1 VLTLPAQILGIF
13 SSLAAAASWG
23 GGDFAGGIAT
33 RRNHAFL
40 VLAITGST
48 GMILLTALAIITGET
63 QLTWRDG
70 AWAVSAGIFG
80 GVGLISLF
88 QGLALGSAAVVSSI
102 SGVVGVVVP
111 VIAGAFLEGL
121 PSPWQF
127 AGFLL
132 GIAGIWM
139 VTRSGP
145 VSEAA
150 VSQTHPERSGG
161 PFSRPVVLAFTA
173 GVSFGLFFVLIAQ
186 VSPEAVFAPLAISK
200 ATQAAGGLALVLF
213 LRIRMSDRAG
223 IPAALLSGLLD
234 VGGNTFFLLASKLTR
249 LDAASVLVSMYPV
262 GTVLLSRMVLKE
274 RVSPYQW
281 LGVALCVGAIA
292 LIAI

>member
-1 VLTLPAQILGIF
+1 MLTLPAQILGIL

-48 GMILLTALAIITGET
+48 GMVLLTLLALITGET
-63 QLTWRDG
+63 ELTWRDG
-70 AWAVSAGIFG
+70 AWAVTAGIFG

-88 QGLALGSAAVVSSI
+88 RGLALGSAAVVSSI
-102 SGVVGVVVP
+102 SGVVGVMVP

-121 PSPWQF
+121 PNPWQF

-132 GIAGIWM
+132 GIAGIWL
-139 VTRSGP
+139 VTRSGSVP
-145 VSEAA
+145 EEA
-150 VSQTHPERSGG
+150 VSHTHPESGSA
-161 PFSRPVVLAFTA
+161 FSRPLVLAFTA
-173 GVSFGLFFVLIAQ
+173 GISFGLFFVLIAQ

-213 LRIRMSDRAG
+213 LRIRMSDRGG

-249 LDAASVLVSMYPV
+249 LDAAAVLVSMYPV
-262 GTVLLSRMVLKE
+262 GTVLLSRIVLKE
-274 RVSPYQW
+274 RVSISQW
-281 LGVALCVGAIA
+281 LGVGLCVGAIA